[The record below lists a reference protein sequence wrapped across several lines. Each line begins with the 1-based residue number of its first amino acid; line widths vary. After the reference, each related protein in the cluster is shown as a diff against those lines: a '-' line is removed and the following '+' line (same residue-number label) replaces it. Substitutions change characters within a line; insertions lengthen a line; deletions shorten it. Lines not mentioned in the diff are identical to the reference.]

1 MSTSMHG
8 SRKKARDEEVEEE
21 ENKAG
26 CMAAG
31 PAATLWQWME
41 DAVRLLWRTVGY
53 GDRQRE
59 PTYTELLLEQLS
71 NWTSE
76 LGLFTIVCLGATWL
90 LVKLGFVMCDTE
102 PFLLIEYAVG
112 GVRLSDVMFENIEQ
126 VHSIVAQVILG
137 LAIAEEALQFEH
149 RDIQMENVLVK
160 MTPNETA
167 VFVYNKKKIVL
178 HTRGVIACVIDF
190 NLSRA
195 TIGKSPRGTAA
206 GSDEAHRAKLRKS
219 GFSEVEF
226 IEAKRRGW
234 AKNDTHLVWGT
245 CWYEDCF
252 SKTLGN
258 SVALNG
264 IFTEKAL
271 TQLVIQIPALVMDG
285 IMVGL

>member
-90 LVKLGFVMCDTE
+90 LVKLGSKGNPSRQRVTSSTSSEHSKVYAGGWCPVDPDSHFDTTVYR
-102 PFLLIEYAVG
+102 LLGPAVHG
-112 GVRLSDVMFENIEQ
+112 
-126 VHSIVAQVILG
+126 
-137 LAIAEEALQFEH
+137 
-149 RDIQMENVLVK
+149 
-160 MTPNETA
+160 
-167 VFVYNKKKIVL
+167 
-178 HTRGVIACVIDF
+178 
-190 NLSRA
+190 
-195 TIGKSPRGTAA
+195 
-206 GSDEAHRAKLRKS
+206 
-219 GFSEVEF
+219 
-226 IEAKRRGW
+226 
-234 AKNDTHLVWGT
+234 
-245 CWYEDCF
+245 
-252 SKTLGN
+252 
-258 SVALNG
+258 
-264 IFTEKAL
+264 
-271 TQLVIQIPALVMDG
+271 
-285 IMVGL
+285 